1 MVYCSKCG
9 AMNDDETESCKS
21 CGEPLRK
28 RQRTSRHRYDRN
40 ICFGVPM
47 QRSLLGLLFGFF
59 IALWGVTE
67 LIGLNFD
74 IWALALICLGVLLI
88 LNVLKK
94 PARGFLRL

>member
-9 AMNDDETESCKS
+9 SMNDDETEYCKS
-21 CGEPLRK
+21 CGESLHRV
-28 RQRTSRHRYDRN
+28 RRTSRQYYDRN

-47 QRSLLGLLFGFF
+47 RRNLLGLLFGVF

-67 LIGLNFD
+67 LIGLNID
-74 IWALALICLGVLLI
+74 LWALALICFGVLLI

-94 PARGFLRL
+94 PTRGFL